1 MSKNYFENIV
11 AGKYNYKPL
20 LAWNVK
26 FNPFY
31 IFLVSKTKHFILN
44 DYACLKNKNNNYRK
58 FKITF
63 NSTNE
68 IFVWLCNST
77 EALETLGDRDLL

>member
-44 DYACLKNKNNNYRK
+44 DYVCVQKQ
-58 FKITF
+58 I
-63 NSTNE
+63 
-68 IFVWLCNST
+68 
-77 EALETLGDRDLL
+77 